1 MKINRLCLILPI
13 LLAGC
18 SKPDDAWLGY
28 AEGDYAYISAPTA
41 GWVTKLAVTRGA
53 LVKEGEPLFTLDADS
68 QLAARDTA
76 SAAIAQAEG
85 QMATAEANLDL
96 AKKELVR
103 QTALLKSNAASK
115 QNYDTAKAN
124 YDTAVAQVDQ
134 IMAAEASAR
143 ASLAGAAY
151 QLTQRSILSRT
162 HGQVEEV
169 YFREGEYAPAQTPLV
184 SVLPPEN
191 IYVRFFVPES
201 QFSKIR
207 LGQKVRIGCDGCGE
221 IVATVSF
228 IANSYEYTPPVIFSL
243 ASRDKLVFKLEAR
256 APGGLK
262 LHPGQPVDVRP
273 L

>member
-1 MKINRLCLILPI
+1 MKLHRLGLVFLV

-41 GWVTKLAVTRGA
+41 GWVTKLAVERGA
-53 LVKEGEPLFTLDADS
+53 VVKEDQPLFTLDDTSQIASRDSANAD
-68 QLAARDTA
+68 
-76 SAAIAQAEG
+76 IAQAEG
-85 QMATAEANLDL
+85 KMATAVANLDL
-96 AKKELVR
+96 TQKELTR
-103 QTALLKSNAASK
+103 QAALLKSSATSK
-115 QNYDTAKAN
+115 QNYDTAKAD
-124 YDTAVAQVDQ
+124 YDSAVAQIDQ
-134 IMAAEASAR
+134 IKATEASAR
-143 ASLAGAAY
+143 ATLAGAAY

-162 HGQVEEV
+162 HGRVEEV
-169 YFREGEYAPAQTPLV
+169 YFREGEYAPAQTPIV

-191 IYVRFFVPES
+191 VYVRFFVPES

-207 LGQKVRIGCDGCGE
+207 LGQKVKIGCDGCGE
-221 IVATVSF
+221 IVATIAF

-243 ASRDKLVFKLEAR
+243 SSRDKLVFKVEAR
-256 APGGLK
+256 ASGGLK